1 VFELKPT
8 KREVKSQFQQFKSS
22 IQTSKT
28 QMSSQINNNNNYI
41 TTPTS
46 SNPYISRKLNNM
58 DEAQIMK
65 KEREDLERLYNK
77 TLKRLE
83 MIIDVQ
89 RVVNNMKK
97 IAEEANMTITEIES
111 TILMVSINNRMTNA
125 MNIAEISED
134 L

>member
-1 VFELKPT
+1 
-8 KREVKSQFQQFKSS
+8 
-22 IQTSKT
+22 
-28 QMSSQINNNNNYI
+28 MSSQINNNNNYI

-58 DEAQIMK
+58 DKAQMIK
-65 KEREDLERLYNK
+65 KEREDWERLYNK

-125 MNIAEISED
+125 MNITEISED